1 MLGARK
7 AKRPPPRRKP
17 KPQPPAPAMPALD
30 LEARLLYRD
39 GLLLIVDKPAGLPVH
54 AGPKGGATLEDYLD
68 QVRFGLPAK
77 PQLAHRLDRDT
88 SGCLALGRHP
98 KALRRLGALFA
109 EGKAE
114 KTYWAVVI
122 GGPQGD
128 SGRIDLPLAKL
139 NAVRG
144 WKMVAGPGGQE
155 AATEWQVLGRGPGL
169 AWIAC
174 RPLTGR
180 THQIR
185 VHLAEL
191 GCPIL
196 GDPIYGP
203 KGQESRGQPL
213 HLHARRLALPL
224 YPGKPP
230 VVAEAPLPEALRK
243 AFESCGWVEESAA
256 G

>member
-1 MLGARK
+1 MLGS
-7 AKRPPPRRKP
+7 RKP
-17 KPQPPAPAMPALD
+17 KRPLPRRRPVPKPAAPSLD
-30 LEARLLYRD
+30 LVTRLLYRD
-39 GLLLIVDKPAGLPVH
+39 GLLLVVDKPAGLAVH

-68 QVRFGLPAK
+68 QLRFGLPAR

-109 EGKAE
+109 EGKVE
-114 KTYWAVVI
+114 KTYWAVVL
-122 GGPQGD
+122 GGPAQD
-128 SGRIDLPLAKL
+128 RGRIELPLAKL

-144 WKMVAGPGGQE
+144 WKMVAKPDGQ
-155 AATEWQVLGRGPGL
+155 AAVTEWEVLGRGPGL
-169 AWIAC
+169 AWLAC

-196 GDPIYGP
+196 GDPLYGP
-203 KGQESRGQPL
+203 KSQESRGQPL
-213 HLHARRLALPL
+213 HLHARRLAIPL
-224 YPGKPP
+224 YQNKPP
-230 VVAEAPLPEALRK
+230 VVAEAPLPQALHK
-243 AFESCGWVEESAA
+243 MFGACGWKHTAEQS
-256 G
+256 